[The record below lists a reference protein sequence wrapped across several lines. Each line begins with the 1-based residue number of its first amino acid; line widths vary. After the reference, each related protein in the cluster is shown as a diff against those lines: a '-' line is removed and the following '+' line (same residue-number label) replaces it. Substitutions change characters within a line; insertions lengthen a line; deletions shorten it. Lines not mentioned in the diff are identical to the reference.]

1 MDPAD
6 TRPVGGRPCMVLR
19 DSVVPARVAARL
31 PVAAGAGADGAGGG
45 PIEVV
50 VVRSGG
56 SRMGLV
62 VDGLA
67 GKQDVVIKHL
77 PGFLGDVA
85 GWRAPRSWA
94 TAPSR

>member
-1 MDPAD
+1 M
-6 TRPVGGRPCMVLR
+6 CIR
-19 DSVVPARVAARL
+19 DS
-31 PVAAGAGADGAGGG
+31 AGVG

-77 PGFLGDVA
+77 PDFLGDVA
-85 GWRAPRSWA
+85 GVAGATILGDGSVALIVDVSALAPGAAR
-94 TAPSR
+94 TAP

>member
-1 MDPAD
+1 MWAVPLEAIEETVIVDPAD

-19 DSVVPARVAARL
+19 DSVVPLVWLRDCLSLSGGAT
-31 PVAAGAGADGAGGG
+31 GAGVG

-77 PGFLGDVA
+77 PDF
-85 GWRAPRSWA
+85 
-94 TAPSR
+94 PSRCV